1 MSSTPIRWL
10 ARCWPVAVT
19 VDDDLVR
26 AVGFLGWETGARTVA
41 SAGAAGAVLLA
52 LAGLA
57 VQVIVGGPIG
67 LAAAALGLGL
77 GALAAR
83 VDRLV
88 VCLAKIRRA
97 NALGAAPALVTRLT
111 LRMQLTPAPEAAAR
125 FGADASRGPLADSLA
140 GHVRRTA
147 NGPESGL
154 GSFGREWTPFAPSLE
169 RACGLIES
177 ASREPPGERAD
188 TLARARETVLEGVQ
202 DRTAAFAASI
212 RGPVSALYAFGVLL
226 PLALAALLP
235 ALDAAGVPASL
246 SLLVLVYDV
255 CLPVGL
261 VGASAWLLAKR
272 PIAFRPARVPRSH
285 PAVWST
291 LAHAGAASLAA
302 ALAANWL
309 VGRLVAPWAG
319 SLAAVGAAVGVA
331 LIVAF
336 QPMQS
341 VRDEVAEIEGGL
353 PDALSLIGRR
363 VDGGTATE
371 AAITAVATEVPG
383 PTGDLLAT
391 AADRQRRLGVDL
403 RTAFDGPNG
412 TLVSVPSERAESA
425 AALLAVSAR
434 EGRPAGEGLTAMGDH
449 LRALDEG
456 EREARRAVA
465 QVTNTLS
472 NTAAVFGPLVGGATV
487 ALAAA
492 MGSTGPIGGTVA
504 TADLGLAVGAY
515 VLVLAA
521 VLTALATGLT
531 DGLDRSLIGYR
542 VGLAVLAATATYLVA
557 FVGAGL
563 LI

>member
-10 ARCWPVAVT
+10 AWYWPVAVT
-19 VDDDLVR
+19 VDDDLER
-26 AVGFLGWETGARTVA
+26 AIGFLGWQTGAETVA
-41 SAGAAGAVLLA
+41 SAGAAGGVLLA

-57 VQVIVGGPIG
+57 TQVILGGPLG
-67 LAAAALGLGL
+67 LAAAAVGLGL
-77 GALAAR
+77 GVLAVR

-88 VCLAKIRRA
+88 VCLARIRRA
-97 NALGAAPALVTRLT
+97 NALGSAPALVTRLT

-125 FGADASRGPLADSLA
+125 FGADATEGPLADSLA

-147 NGPESGL
+147 NGPESAL
-154 GSFGREWTPFAPSLE
+154 RSFGREWAPFAPSLE
-169 RACGLIES
+169 RACGLLES
-177 ASREPPGERAD
+177 AGREPPGERAD
-188 TLARARETVLEGVQ
+188 TLARARETVLDGVE

-226 PLALAALLP
+226 PLALVALLP

-246 SLLVLVYDV
+246 PLLVLVYDV

-272 PIAFRPARVPRSH
+272 PIAVRTARVPRSH

-291 LAHAGAASLAA
+291 LAHAGAAGLAA
-302 ALAANWL
+302 ALAAHWL
-309 VGRLVAPWAG
+309 VGRLVAHWAG
-319 SLAAVGAAVGVA
+319 SLAAVGAALGVA

-341 VRDEVAEIEGGL
+341 VRDEVAAIEAGL

-363 VDGGTATE
+363 VGRGTATE
-371 AAITAVATEVPG
+371 RAIATVATEIPG
-383 PTGDLLAT
+383 PTSDLLAT
-391 AADRQRRLGVDL
+391 AAERQRRLGVDL

-412 TLVSVPSERAESA
+412 ALATVPSERAASA
-425 AALLAVSAR
+425 AGLLAVSAR

-449 LRALDEG
+449 LGALDEG
-456 EREARRAVA
+456 ERAARRAVA

-492 MGSTGPIGGTVA
+492 MDSTGPIGGTVPTPA
-504 TADLGLAVGAY
+504 LGLAVGAY
-515 VLVLAA
+515 VLALAV

-542 VGLAVLAATATYLVA
+542 VGLSVLAATTTYLVA